1 VRFAYDAIYVPK
13 KKKESIWLAPIV
25 QLDESEFAKYYV
37 TKLFRRNHHNTQRIT
52 QQKTNLDNLI
62 DHEHEAEQQNK
73 ANQSHFKRFVNYFY
87 HFDDDFRFTTL
98 AMCTYTVAVV
108 FLYYL
113 ACTFV
118 FLYVSRTTGHVAFLK
133 FYFEST
139 FNVGKHF
146 FLFC

>member
-1 VRFAYDAIYVPK
+1 
-13 KKKESIWLAPIV
+13 V

-37 TKLFRRNHHNTQRIT
+37 TKLFRRNRRRTQMII
-52 QQKTNLDNLI
+52 QQKANMDNLI
-62 DHEHEAEQQNK
+62 DHEYEAELQNK
-73 ANQSHFKRFVNYFY
+73 ANQSYFKKFINSVYVW
-87 HFDDDFRFTTL
+87 DDDFRFTTL

-118 FLYVSRTTGHVAFLK
+118 FLYISRTTGHAAFLK

-139 FNVGKHF
+139 FNVGKYF
-146 FLFC
+146 FLFYLKQLIS